1 MRITDWFPTSR
12 QKSEE
17 LHTSTEQAQQP
28 NDFCSTAFPGVW
40 SSFVNSLADFGFA
53 GQPCGTPEQAGVVQ
67 DLPTRAPPAERLI
80 AVGDLHGDF
89 KKTQRAFR
97 LAGLTDEHNKWVGG
111 NTVCVQVGDIL
122 DRGDNEIHICYFLER
137 LQAQALKAGGKLY
150 VLNGNHETMNIM
162 GNTRYSSPGASV
174 EVARWQQWQK
184 FAEDLKSKCR
194 ACSSS
199 SNSSKSRSSSSSDQE
214 TSTSERGGGGLDG
227 RSFPAN
233 PPPALLAQQGS
244 PGSQHFLR
252 VWAFQPGSVLTRRFF
267 ANHPTVL
274 QVGSTVFVHGGALPQ
289 HVSHGFEPINR
300 ETRRWMLGEQALS
313 NGVAASLAG
322 AAGGKGSGEAPSF
335 LRGASA
341 IVWARDYSAE
351 QEAHCEC
358 EKLKQ
363 VLESLPGASR
373 MVMGHTIQ
381 GQGINA
387 ACEGRALRVDVG
399 MSKGCGNRDVEVLE
413 MRNDGQQVWRLREG
427 REPTLLVSTPSEG
440 CKEDKS
446 SSSSTSSFLR
456 PLQRQV
462 PVSG

>member
-1 MRITDWFPTSR
+1 MRIADWFPTSR
-12 QKSEE
+12 QKSGQEQ
-17 LHTSTEQAQQP
+17 HTSSEAQKP
-28 NDFCSTAFPGVW
+28 PDFCASKFPEVW

-67 DLPTRAPPAERLI
+67 DFPTQAPPAERVI

-97 LAGLTDEHNKWVGG
+97 LAGLTDENDRWVGG

-122 DRGDNEIHICYFLER
+122 DRGDNEIQICYFLER

-150 VLNGNHETMNIM
+150 VLNGNHEVMTIM

-174 EVARWQQWQK
+174 EIARWQQWQK
-184 FAEDLKSKCR
+184 FAEDLKSRCR
-194 ACSSS
+194 TC
-199 SNSSKSRSSSSSDQE
+199 NSSSSSSSQDPN
-214 TSTSERGGGGLDG
+214 TSNGSSEKGGGGLDG
-227 RSFPAN
+227 LSFPAS
-233 PPPALLAQQGS
+233 PSPALLAQQGS

-274 QVGSTVFVHGGALPQ
+274 QVGSTVFVHGGVLPE
-289 HVSHGFEPINR
+289 HVSHGFEKINR
-300 ETRRWMLGEQALS
+300 ETRRWMLGEQALPS
-313 NGVAASLAG
+313 GVAASLAG
-322 AAGGKGSGEAPSF
+322 AASGKSSREAPSF

-358 EKLKQ
+358 DKLKQ

-381 GQGINA
+381 GQGINS
-387 ACEGRALRVDVG
+387 ACEGSALRVDVG

-427 REPTLLVSTPSEG
+427 QKPTLIASASSEG
-440 CKEDKS
+440 GRQGSNNS
-446 SSSSTSSFLR
+446 SSASSFLR
-456 PLQRQV
+456 PMRQQV
-462 PVSG
+462 AVSG